1 MKNISEIL
9 ENLITE
15 CECDNRISTGIF
27 DVYNADH
34 LVILTEHMQKYGIS
48 ESTIESA
55 IESMALG
62 EGKYPERQ
70 AFNRDGWLV
79 TFPSKEYRDAAI
91 KKGTHSVSDPTHGK
105 GGMNLYYKKKG
116 KQKRQKMQTQT
127 SVETPTVATPPPV
140 KAQSSN
146 ATEPQPN
153 KRTAQPSASN
163 QKPSPESS
171 EDQEESD
178 YVVRR
183 SAELKKRAADVDKKY
198 KERSGVAS
206 QETPEAPGVASQETP
221 EAPTPSEIPAVEVPV
236 VTTPPE
242 KYSSISKKF
251 ATKKNWKTTE
261 YGEYRDAEGNPVAV
275 TGLTGEVV
283 PIRSN
288 DREEYKIFAEKNMPK
303 V

>member
-27 DVYNADH
+27 DVYNTDH
-34 LVILTEHMQKYGIS
+34 LVVLSEHMQKYGIS

-70 AFNRDGWLV
+70 AFNKDGWLV
-79 TFPSKEYRDAAI
+79 TFPSKEYRDAAL

-127 SVETPTVATPPPV
+127 AVDTPAGATPPPAN
-140 KAQSSN
+140 AQSLDITKSP
-146 ATEPQPN
+146 AS
-153 KRTAQPSASN
+153 KDGGQPSTTGE
-163 QKPSPESS
+163 KPAVGST

-183 SAELKKRAADVDKKY
+183 SAELKKKAADIDKKY
-198 KERSGVAS
+198 KAQSSATS
-206 QETPEAPGVASQETP
+206 QEAPETP
-221 EAPTPSEIPAVEVPV
+221 KPAEMPAVEVPV

-242 KYSSISKKF
+242 QYASISKQF
-251 ATKKNWKTTE
+251 AQKKGWMAE
-261 YGEYRDAEGNPVAV
+261 PYGEYRDRDGNTVAV
-275 TGLTGEVV
+275 VGLSGEVV
-283 PIRSN
+283 PTKSV
-288 DREEYKIFAEKNMPK
+288 DRDEYKLFAEKNM

>member
-27 DVYNADH
+27 DVYNTDH
-34 LVILTEHMQKYGIS
+34 LVVLSEHMQKYGIS

-70 AFNRDGWLV
+70 AFNKEGWLV
-79 TFPSKEYRDAAI
+79 TFPSKEYRDAAL

-127 SVETPTVATPPPV
+127 AVDTPAGATPSP
-140 KAQSSN
+140 AN
-146 ATEPQPN
+146 
-153 KRTAQPSASN
+153 AQPLDIAKSQTSKDGT
-163 QKPSPESS
+163 QPSTTVKKPATGST

-183 SAELKKRAADVDKKY
+183 SAELKKKAADIDKKY
-198 KERSGVAS
+198 KAQSGATS
-206 QETPEAPGVASQETP
+206 QEAPETP
-221 EAPTPSEIPAVEVPV
+221 KPAEMPAVEVPV

-242 KYSSISKKF
+242 QYSSISKKF
-251 ATKKNWKTTE
+251 AQKKGWLPE
-261 YGEYRDAEGNPVAV
+261 PYGEYRDREGNTVAV
-275 TGLTGEVV
+275 VGLSGEVV
-283 PIRSN
+283 PTKSV
-288 DREEYKIFAEKNMPK
+288 DRDEYKLFAEKSM